1 MAKVTVVRV
10 LLARDG
16 DAISRAYLVRW
27 KGQDVVAE
35 DTLATSDYHVG
46 DQIKVLVVKA
56 PFPDRRRP
64 YGLLSFH
71 VLPKKV

>member
-10 LLARDG
+10 LLASDG

-35 DTLATSDYHVG
+35 DILATSDYHVG
-46 DQIKVLVVKA
+46 DQIKVLVVKT
-56 PFPDRRRP
+56 PFPNKRRP

-71 VLPKKV
+71 ILPKKV